1 MPSTIQNFFATI
13 DPISPPS
20 EMHGTGCIR
29 GGGAGYCPRVC
40 PQSVV
45 SFSAI
50 VLRPKNPICL
60 MRPGPAQSVRDRSR
74 RRRCLQDEMMTNSED
89 RPPPAVGAYW
99 INEGDYPAL
108 LEIFADGNTLPRT
121 WK

>member
-20 EMHGTGCIR
+20 EMHRIGCIR

-45 SFSAI
+45 NFSAI
-50 VLRPKNPICL
+50 VLRPDDPICL
-60 MRPGPAQSVRDRSR
+60 MRPGLAQSVRDRLTSH
-74 RRRCLQDEMMTNSED
+74 
-89 RPPPAVGAYW
+89 P
-99 INEGDYPAL
+99 
-108 LEIFADGNTLPRT
+108 IFDPDTANFGRI
-121 WK
+121 K

>member
-1 MPSTIQNFFATI
+1 MPGTIQNFFANI

-20 EMHGTGCIR
+20 KTHRTRCVR

-50 VLRPKNPICL
+50 VLRPGEPMYLTSI
-60 MRPGPAQSVRDRSR
+60 
-74 RRRCLQDEMMTNSED
+74 
-89 RPPPAVGAYW
+89 
-99 INEGDYPAL
+99 
-108 LEIFADGNTLPRT
+108 
-121 WK
+121 